1 MLPRPLTPPFS
12 MPGRLEMLNG
22 DDGDGAKLFKKKK
35 KKKNKNGKSGMAVR
49 QACRGGVPG
58 PVL

>member
-1 MLPRPLTPPFS
+1 